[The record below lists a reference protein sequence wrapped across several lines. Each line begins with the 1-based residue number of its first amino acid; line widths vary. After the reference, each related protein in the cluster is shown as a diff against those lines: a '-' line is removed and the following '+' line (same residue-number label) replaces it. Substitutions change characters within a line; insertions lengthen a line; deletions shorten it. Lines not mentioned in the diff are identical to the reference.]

1 MSKSA
6 IMTELPSTAGG
17 YWILRTRDIV
27 RISDDMVDMSG
38 AIPSGKW
45 MLFYDKSLMDA
56 QWIKACEHFDSGRFG
71 ENIRAMKV
79 STFKDNDRS
88 SNPQG
93 GVIIIYT
100 PTAHKDDVMRWGSYI
115 QEAMDY
121 GPAMYFKTEAQT
133 LAGTLATGQH
143 GNHTLS
149 LPRRIHWP
157 YMSASENRR

>member
-17 YWILRTRDIV
+17 YWIMRTRNIV
-27 RISDDMVDMSG
+27 RVIDDMVDMSG
-38 AIPSGKW
+38 AIPSKTW
-45 MLFYDKSLMDA
+45 MLFYEKSLMDA
-56 QWIKACEHFDSGRFG
+56 QWIKACDHFDSGRFG

-100 PTAHKDDVMRWGSYI
+100 PTAHKDDVMRWGSYM
-115 QEAMDY
+115 QEAKDY
-121 GPAMYFKTEAQT
+121 GPAMYFKTAAQT

-149 LPRRIHWP
+149 LPRRTHWP